1 MFIYLFNKITKIL
14 PITFIFLFIF
24 QISAFAK
31 VETITL
37 GGGCFWCTEAVYQ
50 TLKGVISVESGY
62 SGGFVKNPTY
72 EQVSSGNTGHAEVV
86 QIKFDTD
93 KISLEKILDVFW
105 RVHDPTTLNKQGNDV
120 GTQYRSVIF
129 YNNKKQK
136 EIAEKSKL
144 RTFKSQLWGKDP
156 VVTEIIAFTTFYQ
169 AEEYHKNYYLNN
181 PNKSYCI
188 YVIDPKVQKVKK
200 EFRNLLKEYEN

>member
-1 MFIYLFNKITKIL
+1 MFISFLSKISKVI
-14 PITFIFLFIF
+14 PITFLFIFIF

-31 VETITL
+31 VEKITL

-72 EQVSSGNTGHAEVV
+72 EQVSSGNSGHAEVV
-86 QIKFDTD
+86 QIKFDTN

-105 RVHDPTTLNKQGNDV
+105 KVHDPTTLNQQGNDI

-129 YNNKKQK
+129 YTNKKQK
-136 EIAEKSKL
+136 EISEKSKL
-144 RTFKSQLWGKDP
+144 KAYKSQLWGKAP
-156 VVTEIIAFTTFYQ
+156 VVTEITAFTTFYK
-169 AEEYHKNYYLNN
+169 AEEYHRNYYLNN
-181 PNKSYCI
+181 PDKSYCV
-188 YVIDPKVQKVKK
+188 YVIDPKIQKVKK
-200 EFRNLLKEYEN
+200 EFRNLLKEFKQ